1 MNSTTSIRRE
11 DMTRQELIQE
21 AVWIYAARQEINQED
36 VELLEALHDQALT
49 DLAGGASHPIA
60 DSFLCQQLYLP
71 VGSTFVE
78 CVAHILDEIFDTPGD
93 HLEAIRSLIQE
104 EVAQ

>member
-1 MNSTTSIRRE
+1 
-11 DMTRQELIQE
+11 MTQHQLIE
-21 AVWIYAARQEINQED
+21 EVMWIYAARQEINQED

-49 DLAGGASHPIA
+49 DLFGGASHPIA

-78 CVAHILDEIFDTPGD
+78 CVAHILDEVFDTPGD
-93 HLEAIRSLIQE
+93 HLAAICSLIQE
-104 EVAQ
+104 EEVAK